1 MKRVKILSSVSN
13 RQMRQSARENNC
25 SCRIANLALRDPRD
39 IPKWI
44 KASLSLAQEVV
55 RLK

>member
-13 RQMRQSARENNC
+13 RQIRQSARENDC
-25 SCRIANLALRDPRD
+25 FCRIANLVLRDPRD